1 MIETFDE
8 VSEALALSRFAAFD
22 RRHETIAASRN
33 GGDVSSAGP
42 TFAQR
47 SSKRRDIDLEIA
59 LFDNGVGPN
68 ARRQLVLGDQLSR
81 SLDQRSQDL
90 EGAATETNERFTFQQ
105 QVSRWMEAERAKR
118 LVGGLHSLG
127 ALRYLPGVHRDA
139 VRRVHLGARRLR

>member
-33 GGDVSSAGP
+33 GGDVSAAGLA
-42 TFAQR
+42 FAQR
-47 SSKRRDIDLEIA
+47 ATQCADIDLEIA

-68 ARRQLVLGDQLSR
+68 AGYELVPADQLSR

-90 EGAATETNERFTFQQ
+90 QGAAAETNERFAFQQ
-105 QVSRWMEAERAKR
+105 QMSRWMEAERAKR

-127 ALRYLPGVHRDA
+127 ALRNLPGVHRDA

>member
-33 GGDVSSAGP
+33 GSDVPAARLA
-42 TFAQR
+42 FAQR
-47 SSKRRDIDLEIA
+47 ATQCADIDLEIA

-68 ARRQLVLGDQLSR
+68 ARCQLVLADQLSR

-90 EGAATETNERFTFQQ
+90 QRAAAEMNDRFTFQQ
-105 QVSRWMEAERAKR
+105 QMSRWMESERAKR
-118 LVGGLHSLG
+118 LVGGLHSLD